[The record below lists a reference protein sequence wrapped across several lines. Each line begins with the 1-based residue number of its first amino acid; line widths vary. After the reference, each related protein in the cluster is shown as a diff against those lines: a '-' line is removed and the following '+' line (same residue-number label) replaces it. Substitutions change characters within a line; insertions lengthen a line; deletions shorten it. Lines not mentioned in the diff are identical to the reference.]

1 MARLACR
8 KIGKP
13 QKWPK
18 MGHLMHCITSLSLD
32 LRDRN
37 RIWAQRTHYN
47 ESSFCE
53 SCKKKLAWKNNVH
66 FFVQNWGGITEFY
79 CLFCSDFAFCATNYP
94 QKSGIC
100 CFLDTDL
107 ARNCPKK
114 KFGRGCRST
123 RRWCDI
129 GWMCTTP
136 PMLLLRKSVP
146 PASTAFGSSG
156 RWTLREDT
164 DPKHRSRLAE
174 RWRKDNGVAWMS
186 WPTQSP
192 DLNPTEKMLKT
203 RKPKTKQGLVR
214 CIKRKWARLLIE
226 YAKHLIDSMPK
237 RIEAVISVKGDNT
250 HYWPCT

>member
-1 MARLACR
+1 
-8 KIGKP
+8 
-13 QKWPK
+13 
-18 MGHLMHCITSLSLD
+18 MHCITSLSLD

-66 FFVQNWGGITEFY
+66 FFVQNWGGDNRILLSF
-79 CLFCSDFAFCATNYP
+79 FCSDFAFCATNYP
-94 QKSGIC
+94 QKSGICC

-146 PASTAFGSSG
+146 PASTALAAAVGGRCGRTTIPSTEAGWRKGGEKTMGLHEWVGQPKAQIWTPRKRCWKPVNQKLNKASSG
-156 RWTLREDT
+156 A
-164 DPKHRSRLAE
+164 SSV
-174 RWRKDNGVAWMS
+174 NGHVCS
-186 WPTQSP
+186 
-192 DLNPTEKMLKT
+192 
-203 RKPKTKQGLVR
+203 
-214 CIKRKWARLLIE
+214 
-226 YAKHLIDSMPK
+226 
-237 RIEAVISVKGDNT
+237 
-250 HYWPCT
+250 